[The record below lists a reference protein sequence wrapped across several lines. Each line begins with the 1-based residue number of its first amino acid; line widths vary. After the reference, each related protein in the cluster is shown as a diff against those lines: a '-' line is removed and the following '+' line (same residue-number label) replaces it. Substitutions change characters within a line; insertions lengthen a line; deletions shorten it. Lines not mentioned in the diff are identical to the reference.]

1 MMNMKQ
7 ITMLLLC
14 VGITFIGLPN
24 WVCFKGSLERES
36 SIDAPAPDT
45 PYLLW
50 KADLGSELHSSPL
63 VKNGKVFQVA
73 LEELVCMNC
82 DTGDMLWRSSVPA
95 FYYTPALTDER
106 IIVSTNRGVTALS
119 IENGTFQWEYI
130 VPEWL
135 SRSEPVDYIV
145 SSPGV
150 FQGKVVVGTMPT
162 VITVPHAGFHESNKS
177 NLVCLDEI
185 TGKEEWSIGL
195 STGTLSSPCIS
206 HGKVYAA
213 SREMLCIDLE
223 EGKILWNSEQK
234 YPWNVEDP
242 IKERYVFRHSTPAIY
257 HGILVGGSCS
267 TRLTGQKPRYTG
279 WQKIVA
285 IDQYTG
291 DILWGW
297 GEEGILYSSP
307 AVQEGQIYF
316 YSCDGIVRCLSLLDG
331 RELWK
336 TPISEPKELYLGG
349 GLGAW
354 PSPAVADKKVYI
366 GSIEGVFCCL
376 DADSGEI
383 LWKYETGGS
392 IHSVPAIVPG
402 KVLISSGDG
411 TLYCFGIDPATYKTK
426 AEQYLEDKEYQKAE
440 EYLLKAKENA
450 ETSEE
455 TEEIDRLL
463 DLVKKEMPE
472 YNKKLEKLSEAES
485 FMDEADKILW
495 NKKFNEAKNLYT
507 KAFEIYEEYN
517 DEFGTSF
524 CERRIDYINRRIA
537 ERTWIEMYWWQLI
550 ILGCFGAAFIFLFKK
565 YRK

>member
-1 MMNMKQ
+1 MKQ
-7 ITMLLLC
+7 IIMLLLC
-14 VGITFIGLPN
+14 VGIASIGLPN
-24 WVCFKGSLERES
+24 WAYFKGSPERAS

-50 KADLGSELHSSPL
+50 KADLGSELLSSPL
-63 VKNGKVFQVA
+63 VRNGKVFQVA
-73 LEELVCMNC
+73 FEELVCMNC
-82 DTGDMLWRSSVPA
+82 DTGDILWRSSVPA

-185 TGKEEWSIGL
+185 TGKEEWSIE

-213 SREMLCIDLE
+213 SRGMLCIDLE
-223 EGKILWNSEQK
+223 EGKIMWNSEQK

-257 HGILVGGSCS
+257 HGILVGGSCN

-291 DILWGW
+291 DILWEW

-316 YSCDGIVRCLSLLDG
+316 YSCDGMVRCLSLLDG

-349 GLGAW
+349 LGAW
-354 PSPAVADKKVYI
+354 PSPAAADRKVYI
-366 GSIEGVFCCL
+366 GSIGGVFCCL

-411 TLYCFGIDPATYKTK
+411 TLYCFGFDPATYKTK

-455 TEEIDRLL
+455 TEEIDNLL
-463 DLVKKEMPE
+463 DLVEKEIPE
-472 YNKKLEKLSEAES
+472 YNKRQNRLSEAES
-485 FMDEADKILW
+485 LMDEADKIIW
-495 NKKFNEAKNLYT
+495 DKKFTKAKTLYT
-507 KAFEIYEEYN
+507 KAYEIYKELD
-517 DEFGTSF
+517 DEFGITF
-524 CERRIDYINRRIA
+524 CEKRIEYIERRISEESWLKTN
-537 ERTWIEMYWWQLI
+537 WWFLI
-550 ILGCFGAAFIFLFKK
+550 IVAGIGVISLFSLRK
-565 YRK
+565 YR